1 MKRQSG
7 HLSFMTEL
15 PPLDDILC
23 RDDYRTIYDAASLLK
38 ERVQNKTHQSAGV
51 LTAARSLVETVC
63 KTLLDLLF
71 IEYDEKADLPDHS
84 KLLLKSLDLN
94 PSTKTVQEL
103 KQLCGGAVAMIN
115 SMAFLRSAHGDAHGS
130 GEKVRSLPFRDAEL
144 AAYMACAL
152 TRYCIESFEAKA
164 MRRGRKELTPAQEKQ
179 LIEVWLE
186 IGRKHGMT
194 NPDNLPYTEALEEIA
209 QSLTQKTGII
219 LSRKDIYLKLVGLR
233 KANKLPKPKS
243 PMDI

>member
-94 PSTKTVQEL
+94 PSTKTENQL
-103 KQLCGGAVAMIN
+103 KQLCGGAIAMIN

-130 GEKVRSLPFRDAEL
+130 GEKERSLPFRDAEL
-144 AAYMACAL
+144 AAYMACTL

-164 MRRGRKELTPAQEKQ
+164 MRRGRKDLTDAEQREL
-179 LIEVWLE
+179 VE
-186 IGRKHGMT
+186 IWRKVGSEHGMT
-194 NPDNLPYTEALEEIA
+194 NPDNLPYSEALEKIA
-209 QSLTQKTGII
+209 QKFTQRTVII
-219 LSRKDIYLKLVGLR
+219 LSRKDIYLELLRLR
-233 KANKLPKPKS
+233 KAKQLPK
-243 PMDI
+243 